1 MNLYHGGSLDKL
13 ARATDLQKDHRY
25 RAGLSIKALAEVIA
39 EADPSDAAAVK
50 EMLNSFLRALAAHDD
65 MVESGRPQEAA
76 ERLAEETNRI
86 LNERALAAAMR
97 SSLRKGY
104 APQDFWRRR

>member
-1 MNLYHGGSLDKL
+1 VNLYHGGTLDKL
-13 ARATDLQKDHRY
+13 AKPADLQKDHRY

-65 MVESGRPQEAA
+65 VVQAGRPQEAA
-76 ERLAEETNRI
+76 ERLARETDRI
-86 LNERALAAAMR
+86 LNERALAAAVK
-97 SSLRKGY
+97 SSLQKGFT
-104 APQDFWRRR
+104 PRQFFNR